1 MRRTE
6 AWSGESRR
14 RRIRAPRMLTSAR
27 DVPQV
32 TSPVCS
38 TSCCNATTIVEE
50 SRRPCDTTSR
60 PSSETT
66 LVRT

>member
-6 AWSGESRR
+6 ACSGESRR
-14 RRIRAPRMLTSAR
+14 RRIRTPRMLTPAR

-38 TSCCNATTIVEE
+38 TCCCNANKIVEE
-50 SRRPCDTTSR
+50 SKRPSDTTSR